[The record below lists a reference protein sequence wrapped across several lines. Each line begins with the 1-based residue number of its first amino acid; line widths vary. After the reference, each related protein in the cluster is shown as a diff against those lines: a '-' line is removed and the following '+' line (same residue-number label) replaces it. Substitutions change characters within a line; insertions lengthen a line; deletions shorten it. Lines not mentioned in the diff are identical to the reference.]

1 MQFSCRTQ
9 QNHAGT
15 ELEASLLLIHV
26 DYVVIVLEV
35 ALYATE
41 EKSHKQSYLVMD
53 PACDNTELPE

>member
-15 ELEASLLLIHV
+15 ELEASLLLTRV
-26 DYVVIVLEV
+26 NYVVIVLEV
-35 ALYATE
+35 ALHVTE
-41 EKSHKQSYLVMD
+41 EESHKQSYLVMD